1 TTLIVPT
8 IAYIVAH
15 FLRAIRLGVL
25 LKAQKIRKLLS
36 LHFYTAACSAV
47 IPFKLGELVR
57 INEVSRWENNYC
69 KGILIVWIERIF
81 DVIALSVFALLIFLS
96 GGAQVLE
103 GMWGLLWIMLAFV
116 FFSIVMF
123 FVLPEQLS
131 ALNLHVIRSYRG
143 RKAIKILHLLDIISS
158 VLDKV
163 RPIVSERILTLSILT
178 IFIWIF
184 ELVSLML
191 FLDHT
196 QIIPIVKD
204 LLAQFSFVLTDSPKS
219 LEQLITVDSV
229 KNTLL
234 IAFGYVSLFFYMQ
247 MYYKK

>member
-1 TTLIVPT
+1 MTLSRRTLLKLCPTIVGSLAFIYFSINSLTKYDFISFTTTLIVPT

-123 FVLPEQLS
+123 FVL
-131 ALNLHVIRSYRG
+131 RS
-143 RKAIKILHLLDIISS
+143 
-158 VLDKV
+158 
-163 RPIVSERILTLSILT
+163 
-178 IFIWIF
+178 
-184 ELVSLML
+184 
-191 FLDHT
+191 
-196 QIIPIVKD
+196 
-204 LLAQFSFVLTDSPKS
+204 
-219 LEQLITVDSV
+219 
-229 KNTLL
+229 N
-234 IAFGYVSLFFYMQ
+234 
-247 MYYKK
+247 

>member
-1 TTLIVPT
+1 ME
-8 IAYIVAH
+8 
-15 FLRAIRLGVL
+15 
-25 LKAQKIRKLLS
+25 K
-36 LHFYTAACSAV
+36 
-47 IPFKLGELVR
+47 
-57 INEVSRWENNYC
+57 NYC

-81 DVIALSVFALLIFLS
+81 DVIALSILALLIFIS

-123 FVLPEQLS
+123 FILPEQLS
-131 ALNLHVIRSYRG
+131 ALNLHVIRSYSG

-158 VLDKV
+158 ILEKV

-219 LEQLITVDSV
+219 IVQLITIDAV

-234 IAFGYVSLFFYMQ
+234 IIFGFVSIFFYMQ
-247 MYYKK
+247 MYYKNKRNK